1 MKKTREPQATT
12 NHRSREVAALLEA
25 AHAVHEK
32 RVFGEA
38 AGAILGACKSLLAAE
53 AGFVAVRPSSG
64 GAFEVAVADPAG
76 GELETRRGLPARLE
90 QLVVHV
96 CAAGAGFDNDLDGR
110 TAGPRARAGHPVAS
124 NALLASIVLGDEIAG
139 LLGFLDKL
147 GGFSSSD
154 LRLAEVFAEMTAVA
168 MLERRALN
176 GLERARSAL
185 AGELRASTGRRKQAE
200 ESFQALVENLP
211 DVVARYDSD
220 LRLVYVSA
228 AAERLTGRPAREL
241 VGRSNLELGI
251 SAEVV
256 AAYDAAL
263 RRVFSSGRPESFE
276 SAVATRDGTRHFET
290 RLVPE
295 SGSEEG
301 VSSVLSVARDV
312 TDRWHAHEAERRAR
326 SVADALREAT
336 VALTRSFDRE
346 TVLTTLLDRLR
357 PIVPFDRGSVML
369 LEEALRVSVR
379 AVFDGARVVPLAPEA
394 RAQFDG
400 NEHPVVRDILT
411 SGTPVLIPDIR
422 EVPDWSLPA
431 DRASEASWMGVPLFT
446 RGTVAG
452 LFALSKREPGYFNQ
466 DHVRLAEA
474 MSSQASVAVENAV
487 LFEQMQASASR
498 MRSLS
503 RRLVEVQESERRQ
516 IAREL
521 HDEAG
526 QALASLR
533 YGLRLLE
540 REVDLGGDV
549 TARVAELLQRTDSVI
564 EGLQRLA
571 AHLRPAS
578 LDHLGLEAA
587 LRQYAQSAAAEFGL
601 AVHFKARG
609 FTGERLP
616 AAVETALYRIVQEA
630 VTNVVRHSRARQ
642 VDVLA
647 ERRGDRVRVMI
658 EDDGVGFAPGQVD
671 RGSHFGLLG
680 MKERVEALD
689 GSLLVESSPSSGTTI
704 VAEVSS
710 ADPNPDR

>member
-1 MKKTREPQATT
+1 M
-12 NHRSREVAALLEA
+12 AALLEA

-38 AGAILGACKSLLAAE
+38 ASAILGACKSLLAAE

-90 QLVVHV
+90 QLVVRV

-110 TAGPRARAGHPVAS
+110 TAGPRARARHPVAR

-200 ESFQALVENLP
+200 ESLQALVENLP

-704 VAEVSS
+704 VAEVSI